1 MVIRMTDWKSAA
13 VAGCLTAVLV
23 MTGACDRDAR
33 LAGRNLRDVS
43 VGTVTHYGATLDKSA
58 TPQQVTYVLLRAI
71 RDDFKSKTR
80 EEREAALDKLFDVS
94 AAGYLTRGKA
104 NEIDRRE
111 TVFRIVNRW
120 TPTVAH
126 YVDDIE
132 TDWEKAHVRLREFG
146 LEPVK
151 NRNDGTQQC
160 KVITQ
165 LADPS
170 GDPNAAVL
178 LNIQLIQDSG
188 YWRVVGLAY
197 VNSRRNLNPKTA
209 AGVPAKA
216 GTASDG

>member
-1 MVIRMTDWKSAA
+1 MVIRMKGWKSVAA
-13 VAGCLTAVLV
+13 AGCLGAVLV
-23 MTGACDRDAR
+23 VTAACDRDAR
-33 LAGRNLRDVS
+33 LAGRSLRDVT
-43 VGTVTHYGATLDKSA
+43 VKTVTHYDTTLDKSA
-58 TPQQVTYVLLRAI
+58 TSQQVTYVMLRAI
-71 RDDFKSKTR
+71 RDDFKAKTR

-94 AAGYLTRGKA
+94 AAGHLTQGSA
-104 NEIDRRE
+104 NDIDRRE

-132 TDWEKAHVRLREFG
+132 TDWEKARVRLKVFG

-178 LNIQLIQDSG
+178 LTIQLIQDSG
-188 YWRVVGLAY
+188 YWRVAGLAF
-197 VNSRRNLNPKTA
+197 VNSRRDLNPKTA
-209 AGVPAKA
+209 TRVPAKSR
-216 GTASDG
+216 TASDG

>member
-1 MVIRMTDWKSAA
+1 MMIRTKGWKSVAA
-13 VAGCLTAVLV
+13 AGCLGAFLAL
-23 MTGACDRDAR
+23 TGACDRDAR
-33 LAGRNLRDVS
+33 LAGRNLRDVT
-43 VGTVTHYGATLDKSA
+43 VKTVTHYGATLDKSA

-71 RDDFKSKTR
+71 RDDFKAKTP
-80 EEREAALDKLFDVS
+80 EEREVALDKQFDVS
-94 AAGYLTRGKA
+94 AGGYLTSGRA

-111 TVFRIVNRW
+111 ALFRIVNRW

-132 TDWEKAHVRLREFG
+132 TDWEKARVRLKVFG

-160 KVITQ
+160 KIMTQ

-188 YWRVVGLAY
+188 YWRVLGLAY
-197 VNSRRNLNPKTA
+197 ENSRRSMNPKAA

>member
-1 MVIRMTDWKSAA
+1 MLIRTKGWKSVA
-13 VAGCLTAVLV
+13 VAGYLGAVLV
-23 MTGACDRDAR
+23 LTGACDRDAR
-33 LAGRNLRDVS
+33 LAGRNLRDVT
-43 VGTVTHYGATLDKSA
+43 VKTVTHYGATLDKSA

-71 RDDFKSKTR
+71 RDDFKANSR

-94 AAGYLTRGKA
+94 AAGQLTQRGA

-111 TVFRIVNRW
+111 LVFRIVNRW

-132 TDWEKAHVRLREFG
+132 TDWEKARERLREVG

-151 NRNDGTQQC
+151 NRNDGTQRC

-178 LNIQLIQDSG
+178 LTIQLIQDSG

-197 VNSRRNLNPKTA
+197 INSTRGLKPKAA
-209 AGVPAKA
+209 AGTPAKA